1 MASDSVNNMSS
12 VEDYK
17 IVDDSVSHPEDRFET
32 WDDEKVSLNVKLLRG
47 IYMYGFE
54 MPSEI
59 QKKSIIPMT
68 RGNDI
73 IAQAQSGT
81 GKTGSFVVSSLQL
94 IDHSIEKTQIL
105 LLSPTRELAEQ
116 NFKIATAMSKVL
128 KTKMQLL
135 IGGTS
140 TETDKEKLQN
150 DVPHMVVGT
159 PGRVQDMLSRNAL
172 VSSNIRCVVLD
183 EADEMLSSGFK
194 DQMYNILQFM
204 PSEVQIALFSATLP
218 VDVLQLTNKFMRNP
232 YRILVESKELSVE
245 AIKQYYVSVEDDM
258 QKYHT
263 LKDIFKRISMAQ
275 SIIYCNSVKRVQDL
289 TEAMNQDGFP
299 VAAIH
304 SSMTDDE
311 RRDCIQKFRGG
322 KYRVLISSNLTARG
336 IDVQQVSVVINFD
349 ITKCKHTYLHR
360 IGRSGRWGRKG
371 LAINFITR
379 RDIKH
384 MKEIETHY
392 NTNIQELP
400 ADFDQNIR

>member
-1 MASDSVNNMSS
+1 MATDPVNNMTG

-17 IVDDSVSHPEDRFET
+17 IVDDSISHPEDRFET
-32 WDDEKVSLNVKLLRG
+32 WDDDKLSLNVKLLRG

-59 QKKSIIPMT
+59 QKKSIVPMT

-94 IDHSIEKTQIL
+94 IDHSAEKTQIL

-116 NFKIATAMSKVL
+116 NFKIATAMSKIM
-128 KTKMQLL
+128 KTKIQLL

-218 VDVLQLTNKFMRNP
+218 VDVLQLTNKFMRDP

-349 ITKCKHTYLHR
+349 ITKCKHTYLR
-360 IGRSGRWGRKG
+360 IGRSGRWGRKV
-371 LAINFITR
+371 
-379 RDIKH
+379 
-384 MKEIETHY
+384 
-392 NTNIQELP
+392 
-400 ADFDQNIR
+400 

>member
-384 MKEIETHY
+384 MKEIEAHY
-392 NTNIQELP
+392 NTDIQELP